1 MRKISIILL
10 MVILSAGLSG
20 CLGLNGQ
27 DGSQLTASGAI
38 SANEV
43 NIAPQIGGQVVSVS
57 SSEGDPVKKGDELFR
72 LDDTLLKAQRDQTA
86 AAVDLAQ
93 KALETAKIQ
102 YDLALNGARLQEM
115 QSRKSAW
122 SVSQPNQFDLP
133 VWYFDKEEKIA
144 SANAEVEAAKADLTT
159 EKGNLQQLLTN
170 DTSKDFLDAEKRV
183 AKAQAAFSIADQVLK
198 QANKAQDRED
208 LQKFAQDQYDAAETE
223 LNSAQTDYNRLL
235 TTQQARDI
243 LEARARVR
251 VAQERYD
258 QAVDYVNS
266 LLSGDQ
272 SLQVKAADSAVKQ
285 AEAALAQAQAALA
298 LVDVQLA
305 RTVITAPADGIIL
318 TQNLQPGETLSP
330 GGVVLTLGQLQEVN
344 LIVYIPETEYGKVK
358 LGDPVSI
365 AVDSFP
371 GKTYQGTVT
380 HISDQAE
387 FTPKNVQTIE
397 GRRTTVYAVK
407 ITASNPNFDLKPGM
421 PADVTFGAK

>member
-1 MRKISIILL
+1 MRKISLILL

-20 CLGLNGQ
+20 CLGLNNQ
-27 DGSQLTASGAI
+27 DGSQLTASGTI

-133 VWYFDKEEKIA
+133 VWYFDKQEKIT
-144 SANAEVEAAKADLTT
+144 SANAEVEAASADLTT

-183 AKAQAAFSIADQVLK
+183 AEAQAAFSIADQVLK

-235 TTQQARDI
+235 TTQQAKDI

-258 QAVDYVNS
+258 QAVDYANS

-272 SLQVKAADSAVKQ
+272 SLQVKAAESAVKQ

-305 RTVITAPADGIIL
+305 R
-318 TQNLQPGETLSP
+318 
-330 GGVVLTLGQLQEVN
+330 
-344 LIVYIPETEYGKVK
+344 
-358 LGDPVSI
+358 
-365 AVDSFP
+365 
-371 GKTYQGTVT
+371 
-380 HISDQAE
+380 SDH
-387 FTPKNVQTIE
+387 
-397 GRRTTVYAVK
+397 RT
-407 ITASNPNFDLKPGM
+407 G
-421 PADVTFGAK
+421 